1 MSSTC
6 STSISGWEDVHCQTS
21 RFDIDKQSC
30 PRALQPHVNTHS
42 LDPSSAWGCTKQAST
57 GACSFARE
65 CEHDGI
71 PEDSRNNFVA
81 RAGCR
86 WSASKLKG
94 SPARWT
100 INPPLGAPKRLPPPE
115 LAPAQNSDMVR
126 TKHLRSR
133 IWSSHPCWKFCTNTV
148 GLFHHHLKASA
159 GERKVGKG
167 EGKIHIVYC
176 ACLWHKFSE
185 ADFGYL
191 REGLLE
197 ELGSY
202 SSSCLQSEA
211 GRRDFAVSHTS
222 WTSLGIMRSLGG
234 VFADPVVWYLK
245 FRGRQVCHW
254 CQTAL
259 NCVLAG
265 ALLWSFVSFM
275 SAGQTLVFF
284 DPIHCLMNH
293 PTPFIT
299 VVWPACMS
307 CLRWSLDC
315 KSPQAA
321 SVRCPTQGTCYPHD
335 IRDRL

>member
-94 SPARWT
+94 SPARWS

-159 GERKVGKG
+159 GEQKVGKG

-176 ACLWHKFSE
+176 ACL
-185 ADFGYL
+185 
-191 REGLLE
+191 
-197 ELGSY
+197 
-202 SSSCLQSEA
+202 
-211 GRRDFAVSHTS
+211 
-222 WTSLGIMRSLGG
+222 
-234 VFADPVVWYLK
+234 
-245 FRGRQVCHW
+245 
-254 CQTAL
+254 
-259 NCVLAG
+259 
-265 ALLWSFVSFM
+265 
-275 SAGQTLVFF
+275 
-284 DPIHCLMNH
+284 
-293 PTPFIT
+293 
-299 VVWPACMS
+299 
-307 CLRWSLDC
+307 
-315 KSPQAA
+315 
-321 SVRCPTQGTCYPHD
+321 
-335 IRDRL
+335 